1 MKALAVVRTLAEAHR
16 AALEAV
22 QHAEVPRV
30 LVPGAPAAA
39 SASCARCG
47 GPVPTGRQGRPR
59 PTTRYCS
66 PACRLADVRDRRAE
80 ARGELLAA
88 LRQLGE
94 VASRIEAALR
104 ILGLNPTHPRP
115 RGTRLRHP
123 EKAPTP

>member
-1 MKALAVVRTLAEAHR
+1 MTLSSEAPSKAPDCVLH
-16 AALEAV
+16 AAGESDRPPPAGG
-22 QHAEVPRV
+22 R
-30 LVPGAPAAA
+30 PGGA
-39 SASCARCG
+39 CARCG

-66 PACRLADVRDRRAE
+66 PTCRLADVRDRRAA
-80 ARGELLAA
+80 ARSELLGA

-115 RGTRLRHP
+115 RGARLRHP